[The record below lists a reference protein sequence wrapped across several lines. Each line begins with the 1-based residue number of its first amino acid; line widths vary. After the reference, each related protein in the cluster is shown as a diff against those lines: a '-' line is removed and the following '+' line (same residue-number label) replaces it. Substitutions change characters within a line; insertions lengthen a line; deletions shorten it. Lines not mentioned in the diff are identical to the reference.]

1 MAKVKPY
8 IITVKYA
15 AFYADPAPTVDQIL
29 NELNIDAM
37 EISIEE
43 AVVSAAP
50 KVEAKPNVEYD
61 AESRTVTYHNLP
73 EATVFPAQVTT
84 RKKKGVVEY
93 GFDTKHIELKGPSVA
108 ILHTLQTL
116 GPKTLTQVRE
126 ITNRYDTTMQVSMSR
141 LKARGRVSV
150 VGAEAG
156 KSLYA
161 FVK

>member
-15 AFYADPAPTVDQIL
+15 AFYADPAPTQEQIL

-37 EISIEE
+37 EITIEE

-50 KVEAKPNVEYD
+50 KTKPVEEIDVD
-61 AESRTVTYHNLP
+61 SRTIRIYDEPAVIQVP
-73 EATVFPAQVTT
+73 ERVPSASA
-84 RKKKGVVEY
+84 RKRKIEY
-93 GFDTKHIELKGPSVA
+93 GFDTKHLELKGPSVA

-116 GPKTLTQVRE
+116 GPKTLAQVRE
-126 ITNRYDTTMQVSMSR
+126 ITNRYDAAMQVSMSR
-141 LKARGRVSV
+141 MKSQGRVKV
-150 VGAEAG
+150 VGSEGG
-156 KSLYA
+156 KALYA

>member
-50 KVEAKPNVEYD
+50 KAAIPPVVEYD
-61 AESRTVTYHNLP
+61 VESRTVTYHNLP
-73 EATVFPAQVTT
+73 EMTAVPSPAP
-84 RKKKGVVEY
+84 RKRKNNIEY
-93 GFDTKHIELKGPSVA
+93 GFDTKHLELKGPSVA
-108 ILHTLQTL
+108 VLHTLQTL
-116 GPKTLTQVRE
+116 GPKTLPQVRE
-126 ITNRYDTTMQVSMSR
+126 ITNRYDATMQVSMSR
-141 LKARGRVSV
+141 LKAQGRIKV
-150 VGAEAG
+150 VGTEGG